1 MLIDD
6 LSNEH
11 EALKQTKVEN
21 EAKLEYEMKRRD
33 ESTEELE
40 DAQHGLEMKGRQC
53 TEWTEIYKRETEQR
67 FFDLFF
73 CFLNGFLDLR
83 NLKPSGELLKSFQLS
98 LML

>member
-11 EALKQTKVEN
+11 ETLKQTKVEN
-21 EAKLEYEMKRRD
+21 EAKLEFEMKRRD

-53 TEWTEIYKRETEQR
+53 AEWTA
-67 FFDLFF
+67 DL
-73 CFLNGFLDLR
+73 
-83 NLKPSGELLKSFQLS
+83 
-98 LML
+98 